1 MKFAVAMRFFVC
13 VLCFCLAAAVTGPA
27 VWAQEKESARVIS
40 ISGEIDGSQVALIQ
54 RGISQA
60 EENGDKAIVVRIN
73 TQGGRV
79 DSALRIRDILQE
91 TSIPTIAPGHITCLV
106 GGSADCHSLPPYR
119 HGTGQQHRRG

>member
-13 VLCFCLAAAVTGPA
+13 VVCFCLAAAVTGPA

-40 ISGEIDGSQVALIQ
+40 ISGEIDGSQVALVQ

-79 DSALRIRDILQE
+79 DSALRIRDLLQE
-91 TSIPTIAPGHITCLV
+91 TSIPTIALV
-106 GGSADCHSLPPYR
+106 TSRA
-119 HGTGQQHRRG
+119 